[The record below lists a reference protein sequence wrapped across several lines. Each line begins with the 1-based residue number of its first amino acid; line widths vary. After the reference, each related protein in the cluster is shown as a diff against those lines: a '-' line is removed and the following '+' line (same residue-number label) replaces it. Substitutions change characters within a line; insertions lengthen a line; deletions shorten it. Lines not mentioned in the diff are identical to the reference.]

1 MAKVV
6 KRPATK
12 TSFVTPGGR
21 ALSADEIIA
30 DYRLAVRSR
39 AASVIGRREVL
50 TGKAGFGIFGD
61 GKEIPQLAL
70 AKFFRNGDWRAG
82 YYRDQTLMFATGMSD
97 LAQFFAQLYAAT
109 DPKLELASAGR
120 QMPSHF
126 ATRFLDENGR
136 WLPQI
141 AMKNSSAD
149 VSSVGGQMARLLGLA
164 YASKLYR
171 LSADLRGRM
180 KDFSV
185 RGDEVAFGTIGDA
198 GTSEGIFWEVMNAA
212 AVLQVPMALSV
223 WDDGFGISVPREI
236 QTAKSSISAALS
248 GMRRD
253 GAAPRAAGP
262 LTPGLEIRVVKGW
275 DYAALVDAYADVIPL
290 VRRDH
295 VPALIH
301 VIECTQPQGH
311 STSGSHERYKSKER
325 LRWEEEFD
333 GIRRM
338 REWLIGEG
346 LAAAEQLD
354 RFEQEDKRAVEAVRE
369 DAWEGYQRPIR
380 AERDGAAEL
389 LERLSRE
396 RPDAGI
402 DALVSE
408 LRSATEATRRLVAAT
423 LSRAIVLTRGVG
435 APSRRELVALA
446 NEYEIANRR
455 RYASHLYCETDQA
468 ALRVPRL
475 DAAYTDASE
484 SVDGRV
490 VLQRNFDALFA
501 RDERV
506 FALGEDVGKLGD
518 VNLVYEGL
526 QKKHGEL
533 RVTDTG
539 IREASILGQGIGSAL
554 RGLRPIVDIQYIDYL
569 LFALEVLSDD
579 LATLRY
585 RTAGGQAAPVIIRTK
600 GHRLQGIWHTGSP
613 MGMILGSCR
622 GVYLCVPRDC
632 TRAAGFYNTLLRA
645 DDPAIVVEVL
655 NAYRLKERLPENLG
669 EFTMPLGV
677 PDTVRQGR
685 DVTVVTYGACVRVAL
700 DAAVELAAL
709 GIEAEIVDVQTLEPF
724 DTDGLAAR
732 SVQRTSAVVFLDE
745 DFPGGATAYMARHVL
760 ERDGAWDALDATPR
774 TITALANRS
783 PYAQD
788 GDYFVKPNQEG
799 VVAVVYDLMRE
810 RFPDRYPALR

>member
-12 TSFVTPGGR
+12 TSFLTPGGR
-21 ALSADEIIA
+21 TLPADEILA

-70 AKFFRNGDWRAG
+70 AKCFRDGDWRAG

-97 LAQFFAQLYAAT
+97 LSQFFAQLYAAT
-109 DPKLELASAGR
+109 DPKLEPASRGR

-126 ATRFLDENGR
+126 ATRFLDDDGS

-149 VSSVGGQMARLLGLA
+149 VSSVGGQMARLLGLS

-171 LSADLRGRM
+171 LNAELRERM
-180 KDFSV
+180 KSFSI
-185 RGDEVAFGTIGDA
+185 RGEEVAFGTIGDA
-198 GTSEGIFWEVMNAA
+198 GTSEGIFWEAMNAA
-212 AVLQVPMALSV
+212 AVLQVPMAVSV

-248 GMRRD
+248 GMARD
-253 GAAPRAAGP
+253 GGP
-262 LTPGLEIRVVKGW
+262 GFEIRVVRGW
-275 DYAALVDAYADVIPL
+275 DYPALIDTYADVVAL
-290 VRRDH
+290 VRSDH

-346 LAAAEQLD
+346 LATAEQLD

-369 DAWEGYQRPIR
+369 EAWEGYQRPIR
-380 AERDGAAEL
+380 AERDHVAGL
-389 LERLSRE
+389 LERVAQE
-396 RPDAGI
+396 RPDAGV

-408 LRSATEATRRLVAAT
+408 LRSATEATRRLVAAS
-423 LSRAIVLTRGVG
+423 LSRAVVLTRGVET
-435 APSRRELVALA
+435 PSRSELAALSGEYELA
-446 NEYEIANRR
+446 NRK
-455 RYASHLYCETDQA
+455 RYALHLYCETERA
-468 ALRVPRL
+468 ALRVAPVGAEY
-475 DAAYTDASE
+475 AAASE

-501 RDERV
+501 RDGRV
-506 FALGEDVGKLGD
+506 FAIGEDVGKLGD

-526 QKKHGEL
+526 QRKYGEL

-585 RTAGGQAAPVIIRTK
+585 RTAGGQAAPVIVRTK

-613 MGMILGSCR
+613 MGMILGSSR

-669 EFTMPLGV
+669 EFTVPLGV
-677 PDTVRQGR
+677 ADSVRLGR
-685 DVTVVTYGACVRVAL
+685 DVTIVTYGACVHIAL
-700 DAAVELAAL
+700 DAADDLAAI
-709 GIEAEIVDVQTLEPF
+709 GIEAEVLDVQTLEPF
-724 DTDGLAAR
+724 DLEGAAAR
-732 SVQRTSAVVFLDE
+732 SVRKTNAVVFLDE

-788 GDYFVKPNQEG
+788 GDYFVKPNRER
-799 VVAVVYDLMRE
+799 VVEVVYDLMRE